1 MSNLFR
7 PIMKHEQKYDQFTKT
22 NSCLLEN
29 NTKVLGNDDAD
40 VNNQKSRNYKEEN
53 IMSCLKRFSSLVAL
67 MLALRAGFSLL
78 MYKETPRNKAESS
91 CCFCL

>member
-7 PIMKHEQKYDQFTKT
+7 PIVKHEQKYDQFTKP

-29 NTKVLGNDDAD
+29 NTKVLGNDDGD
-40 VNNQKSRNYKEEN
+40 VNNQKGRNYKEDV
-53 IMSCLKRFSSLVAL
+53 MYYLKRFGSLVAL
-67 MLALRAGFSLL
+67 MLTMRAGFSLL
-78 MYKETPRNKAESS
+78 MHKGTPRNKAESN

>member
-29 NTKVLGNDDAD
+29 NSKVSGNDDAD

-53 IMSCLKRFSSLVAL
+53 IMSYPWSAEVLVQL
-67 MLALRAGFSLL
+67 NQSPVLYQYR
-78 MYKETPRNKAESS
+78 
-91 CCFCL
+91 

>member
-22 NSCLLEN
+22 NSCLLKN
-29 NTKVLGNDDAD
+29 NTKVKVLDNDDAD

-53 IMSCLKRFSSLVAL
+53 IMSYLKRFSSLVACFD
-67 MLALRAGFSLL
+67 ADIEAGFSL
-78 MYKETPRNKAESS
+78 
-91 CCFCL
+91 